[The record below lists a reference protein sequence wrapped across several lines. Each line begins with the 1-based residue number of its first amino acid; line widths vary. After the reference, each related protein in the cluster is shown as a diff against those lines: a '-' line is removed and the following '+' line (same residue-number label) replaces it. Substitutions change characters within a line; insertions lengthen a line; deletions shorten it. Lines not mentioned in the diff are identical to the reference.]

1 MKKIFFIVLTFV
13 LSDLKTQN
21 IAPQATASAS
31 TCNTGTCATLN
42 DLNFGTCGTQQMW
55 ITSAATNPGSAIFI
69 QFTWPSTKIINK
81 ITFHVAQDLTRF
93 LGGGTVQYW
102 NGTTWVN
109 HYAFTQA
116 TGVCIYSI
124 DFPAVATTQI
134 RIIDIVVIGTQSSNV
149 NFREIE
155 IFGPSYRHDAGV
167 ALITNPE
174 ICNASQRMDATVF
187 NFGLNRLDSFRL
199 NWSING
205 IQQATQ
211 YITSNLL
218 TGQST
223 VINLANPFNFSPS
236 TNYVFRAWTSF
247 PNGMSIDS
255 GAGNDEFIRNV
266 EFLGNPNPPTV
277 VDAVQC
283 GQGLSSLRAIPDNN
297 GDSILWYNNSS
308 GGTPIA
314 IGRNAVG
321 PFLTSNRTFYAQASK
336 IATIKSTLA
345 NTTPTTGVNVTQ
357 ANDYGAMFN
366 VTVLRDVVLDSISL
380 RLWYA
385 TPTNP
390 GFQLYFKSGAYTGF
404 QTNSSAWTK
413 VSEGIGTF
421 IASGGFNRMRVTA
434 NNLFLQPGTYSF
446 YVTTDISLGSGNA
459 FYNLL
464 GGAGVSNA
472 DLTLQ
477 NAGSIIIGKFG
488 ATQVLA
494 NYVTEMAFLYKQ
506 QCANGTRLPY
516 NITVKPRPIG
526 ANVIQGTPF
535 QGQYKLGVMSDPDVI
550 EVGKTITYELI
561 PPTGYNNAD
570 HGLSWIINSVE
581 ARTRYNTLVPILAY
595 TVTPPSS
602 SGSGSLSMIPTS
614 QYLDSF
620 ITFTMNYSDLL
631 TTMCDSTIKR
641 TLYVAPTPKPMF
653 TFPSSVCVGD
663 EILFENNSTI
673 HSGIMNYEWDFDD
686 GSSSDFITPVHS
698 FSSSRIFNVKLTA
711 ISDRWNVRKD
721 TIIAVNVGQLPIVQF
736 SHLNKCEGENITFIN
751 NSSSSSG
758 TLNFDWNFGD
768 NTTLSNASNSPI
780 NHLYA
785 APGGY
790 KVTLIAEANG
800 CKNTLSKNVYQ
811 FARPKANFN
820 LLSGNCSNEEFVFIN
835 SSTLSSGQFG
845 NKWNF
850 NDNGNIASDFNTSY
864 TFQSAGVKNVM
875 LLNTSEFGCK
885 DSISKPI
892 TVKQAP
898 ISDFTYDYACERIST
913 PFNNTTNLF
922 GETLLQYE
930 WNFGQ
935 GVPSSATNPNV
946 NWLSVGPKNVSLKT
960 SLSNGC
966 SDIVSKLVEV
976 KLQPKAEF
984 ESSSDCIGNEA
995 IFTNLTTYRNG
1006 VVNYKWLFGDGSTST
1021 IESPVHV
1028 YNSSQ
1033 TYSVK
1038 LIANLVDGCSDSII
1052 KTVSVSPLPSTCDFN
1067 YTRNWNTNFKNF
1079 TLTPSGGSMSGIN
1092 YVWIM
1097 GDGNTLNSSGN
1108 GTMHTYIGN
1117 TKYCVTMIASNQAG
1131 CECSTTKCIDVMTDL
1146 KVIENQNFNVY
1157 PNPSNG
1163 LFSITFENEV
1173 STPTIKI
1180 FNILGKLI
1188 YETYVNSDSQALD
1201 VDLSHLA
1208 KGIYSINVTSNGTSF
1223 VKNIVIQ

>member
-1 MKKIFFIVLTFV
+1 MKKILFIISIFV
-13 LSDLKTQN
+13 LSGLKAQN
-21 IAPQATASAS
+21 IAPLATASAS
-31 TCNTGTCATLN
+31 SCMTGACATLN

-69 QFTWPSTKIINK
+69 QFTWSSTRIINR
-81 ITFHVAQDLTRF
+81 ITFHVGQDLTRF
-93 LGGGTVQYW
+93 LGGGTVQVW
-102 NGTTWVN
+102 NGTAWVN
-109 HYAFTQA
+109 HFTFTQA
-116 TGVCIYSI
+116 TGVCNYTIN
-124 DFPAVATTQI
+124 FNAVATTQI
-134 RIIDIVVIGTQSSNV
+134 RIVDIVVIGSQSSNV

-155 IFGPSYRHDAGV
+155 IFGPSFRNDAGV

-174 ICNASQRMDATVF
+174 ICNASQRLDATVV
-187 NFGLNRLDSFRL
+187 NFGLRRLDSVRL

-205 IQQATQ
+205 VLQATQ
-211 YITSNLL
+211 NLTTSLL

-236 TNYVFRAWTSF
+236 TNYVFRAWTTF
-247 PNGMSIDS
+247 PNGFSVDS
-255 GAGNDEFIRNV
+255 GAGNDQFIRNV

-283 GQGLSSLRAIPDNN
+283 GQGLSSLRAVPDNN
-297 GDSILWYNNSS
+297 GDSILWYNASS

-321 PFLTSNRTFYAQASK
+321 PFLTSNRTFFAQASK
-336 IATIKSTLA
+336 ISTRKSTIA
-345 NTTPTTGVNVTQ
+345 NTLPTTGVNITQ

-390 GFQLYFKSGAYTGF
+390 GFQLYFRSGTYAGF
-404 QTNSSAWTK
+404 QTNPSAWTK
-413 VSEGIGTF
+413 ISEGVGTF
-421 IASGGFNRMRVTA
+421 FASGGLNRMRVNA

-446 YVTTDISLGSGNA
+446 YITTDITLGAGNS
-459 FYNLL
+459 FFNLL
-464 GGAGVSNA
+464 NGAGVSNA
-472 DLTLQ
+472 DLNLQ

-494 NYVTEMAFLYKQ
+494 NYVTEMAFIYKQ

-516 NITVKPRPIG
+516 NITVRPRPIG
-526 ANVIQGTPF
+526 ANVIQGSPF

-550 EVGKTITYELI
+550 EVDKTITYELV

-570 HGLSWIINSVE
+570 HGVTWVINSVV
-581 ARTRYNTLVPILAY
+581 ARTRFNTLVPAIAY
-595 TVTPPSS
+595 SVLPPDVN
-602 SGSGSLSMIPTS
+602 GPGTLSFKPTN

-631 TTMCDSTIKR
+631 TTQCDSTIRR
-641 TLYVAPTPKPMF
+641 TLYVAPTPKPVF
-653 TFPSSVCVGD
+653 TFPTSICVGD
-663 EILFENNSTI
+663 EILFENNSSI
-673 HSGIMNYEWDFDD
+673 HSGIMTYEWDFDD
-686 GSSSDFITPVHS
+686 GTISDFITPIHS
-698 FSSSRIFNVKLTA
+698 FASSRMYNVKLTA
-711 ISDRWNVRKD
+711 ISNRWNVRKD
-721 TIIAVNVGQLPIVQF
+721 TIISLTVGQLPVVQF
-736 SHLNKCEGENITFIN
+736 SHLNKCQGENITFVN
-751 NSSSSSG
+751 NSTASSG

-768 NTTLSNASNSPI
+768 NTTLTTSSNAPI

-785 APGGY
+785 TPGGY

-800 CKNTLSKNVYQ
+800 CKSTLTKSVYQ
-811 FARPKANFN
+811 FVKPVANFN
-820 LLSGNCSNEEFVFIN
+820 LLSGNCLNDQFIFVN
-835 SSTLSSGQFG
+835 SSSISSGQFG

-850 NDNGNIASDFNTSY
+850 NDNGNIASDFNTLY
-864 TFQSAGVKNVM
+864 IFQSAGLKNVK

-885 DSISKPI
+885 DSIVKPI

-898 ISDFTYDYACERIST
+898 KSDFNYDFACERVST
-913 PFNNTTNLF
+913 PFINSSNLF

-935 GVPSSATNPNV
+935 GAPSSATNPIIS
-946 NWLSVGPKNVSLKT
+946 WQSVGPKSVSLKT
-960 SLSNGC
+960 SLANGC
-966 SDIVSKLVEV
+966 SDVITKLVDV
-976 KLQPKAEF
+976 KFQPKAEF
-984 ESSSDCIGNEA
+984 ESTSDCIGKEA
-995 IFTNLTTYRNG
+995 VFTNLTTYRNG

-1021 IESPVHV
+1021 TESPVHV

-1038 LIANLVDGCSDSII
+1038 LIANLVDGCSDSVI
-1052 KTVSVSPLPSTCDFN
+1052 KTVNVSPLPSTCDFN
-1067 YTRNWNTNFKNF
+1067 YTRNWNTNSKNF

-1108 GTMHTYIGN
+1108 GTNHTYIGN

-1131 CECSTTKCIDVMTDL
+1131 CECSTTKCIDVMTD
-1146 KVIENQNFNVY
+1146 VNTIENQRFTVF

-1163 LFSITFENEV
+1163 QFKITFENEIAL
-1173 STPTIKI
+1173 PIIKI
-1180 FNILGKLI
+1180 FNNLGQVVF
-1188 YETYVNSDSQALD
+1188 ENQFNQNVES
-1201 VDLSHLA
+1201 VDINLSHLA
-1208 KGIYSINVTSNGTSF
+1208 KGIYSVNVTSNGISF